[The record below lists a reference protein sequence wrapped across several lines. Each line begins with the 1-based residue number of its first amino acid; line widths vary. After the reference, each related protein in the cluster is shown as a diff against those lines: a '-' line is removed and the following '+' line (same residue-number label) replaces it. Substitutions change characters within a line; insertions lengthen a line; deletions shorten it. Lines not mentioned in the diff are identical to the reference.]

1 MKRMKIF
8 YYALNLELYKI
19 CTKVVQDKFQLVMSF
34 PDAGLCLHCTL
45 GICTETIHVSDEFGA
60 YALSL

>member
-1 MKRMKIF
+1 MKIL
-8 YYALNLELYKI
+8 YYALNLKLYKI

-34 PDAGLCLHCTL
+34 PDTGLCLHWTL
-45 GICTETIHVSDEFGA
+45 GVCTETIQVSDEFSA